1 MNGVFQ
7 LLKNLR
13 TRNNIEPDE
22 GGPLAHL
29 LELASANVGA
39 GGPDAA
45 EHVQHGGRH
54 VPSVR
59 HLHGLA
65 LACPVWYRLFIV
77 IVMLMTNAVLPN
89 TPSGLFL
96 TCLN

>member
-1 MNGVFQ
+1 MF
-7 LLKNLR
+7 KKLR
-13 TRNNIEPDE
+13 TRNNVQPDE
-22 GGPLAHL
+22 GCPLAHL

-65 LACPVWYRLFIV
+65 LACPVWYVLFIV
-77 IVMLMTNAVLPN
+77 IMIMMTITVLPN

>member
-1 MNGVFQ
+1 M
-7 LLKNLR
+7 LKKLR
-13 TRNNIEPDE
+13 TRKKIQPDK
-22 GGPLAHL
+22 GCPLAHL

-54 VPSVR
+54 VPAVR

-65 LACPVWYRLFIV
+65 LACPVWYRLFIA

-96 TCLN
+96 TCLS

>member
-1 MNGVFQ
+1 M
-7 LLKNLR
+7 LKNLR
-13 TRNNIEPDE
+13 TRNNVEPDK
-22 GGPLAHL
+22 GCPLAHL

-65 LACPVWYRLFIV
+65 LACPVWYELFIV
-77 IVMLMTNAVLPN
+77 IVIMMTNAVFTKHSLF
-89 TPSGLFL
+89 GLFL
-96 TCLN
+96 SCLN

>member
-1 MNGVFQ
+1 M
-7 LLKNLR
+7 LKNLR
-13 TRNNIEPDE
+13 TRKNIQPDK
-22 GGPLAHL
+22 GCPLAHL

-65 LACPVWYRLFIV
+65 LACPVWYVLFIV

-89 TPSGLFL
+89 TPSLVFFSL
-96 TCLN
+96 V